1 MRQKKVVIFIP
12 SIEKGGVEKNLF
24 IISDF
29 LFKKFKDLTIISV
42 SKKAKKKFNKKINFL
57 CPKSKIWDNFGRSVK
72 YFISILLLIKK
83 IVQNRNIIVLSFQ
96 ANVYAIL
103 ICKIFFIKIIT
114 RSNSFPDDWSN
125 NFLKKIIFK
134 NILSFADKNIVNSAE
149 VEKKFKSK
157 YKINPK
163 CIYNPLN
170 KNKIIKL
177 SQQKVKKI
185 YSKKKILKIIHV
197 GRFSEEKDHHTL
209 LKSLFILKKK
219 INFQAILLGSGKL
232 KKNIQNFI
240 NKNQL
245 THNVKIIDYK
255 QNPYP
260 YIKQAD
266 FLILTSL
273 HEGSPNILLEAL
285 VLNKFVIS
293 SNCETGPKEILLNGK
308 GGALFKVKNYNDLSK
323 KIIFYLNNKLKRE
336 KKIKL
341 AKSKLYKFDYLNN
354 LTKYYELVKK
364 YI

>member
-29 LFKKFKDLTIISV
+29 LLKKFNDLTIISA
-42 SKKAKKKFNKKINFL
+42 SKKAKKKFNKKIKFL
-57 CPKSKIWDNFGRSVK
+57 SPKSEIWDNFGRNIK
-72 YFISILLLIKK
+72 YFISILFLIKK
-83 IVQNRNIIVLSFQ
+83 ILHNRNIIVLSFQ
-96 ANVYAIL
+96 ANIYAIV
-103 ICKIFFIKIIT
+103 ICKIFFVKIIT

-125 NFLKKIIFK
+125 NFLKKFIFK
-134 NILSFADKNIVNSAE
+134 NILGLADKNIVNSIE
-149 VEKKFKSK
+149 VKNKFKSK

-170 KNKIIKL
+170 KKQIIKL
-177 SQQKVKKI
+177 SKHKVKKI
-185 YSKKKILKIIHV
+185 YFKKNALKIIQV
-197 GRFSEEKDHHTL
+197 GRFSEEKDHDTL

-219 INFQAILLGSGKL
+219 INFEAVLLGSGKL
-232 KKNIQNFI
+232 KKNIQDFI
-240 NKNQL
+240 KINELK
-245 THNVKIIDYK
+245 HNVKIIDYK

-273 HEGSPNILLEAL
+273 HEGLPNILLEAL
-285 VLNKFVIS
+285 TLNKFIIS

-323 KIIFYLNNKLKRE
+323 KIIFYLNKKSSRE
-336 KKIKL
+336 QKIKL
-341 AKSKLYKFDYLNN
+341 AKSKLYKFNYLEN
-354 LTKYYELVKK
+354 LNKYYELLKK